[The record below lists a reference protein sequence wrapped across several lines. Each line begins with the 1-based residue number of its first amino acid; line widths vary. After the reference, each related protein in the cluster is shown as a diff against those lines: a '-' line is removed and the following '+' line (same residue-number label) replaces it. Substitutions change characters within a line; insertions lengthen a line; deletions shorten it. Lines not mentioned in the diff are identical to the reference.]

1 MTLEAFSEKLLAD
14 KTLVFSVAVA
24 MVFAILDCLTT
35 QILLTSGYRELNPIF
50 GGNNITTIW
59 IYKLAALLII
69 FALSCIS
76 SRFFKVPPY
85 LAPLSF
91 GVATIIPVANNTL
104 YLLGIL

>member
-1 MTLEAFSEKLLAD
+1 MTFDAFSEKLLAD

-35 QILLTSGYRELNPIF
+35 QILLASGHRELNPIF
-50 GGNNITTIW
+50 GGNITTIW

-69 FALSCIS
+69 FALSCVS